1 MNETLKATISAA
13 ILVIANVAL
22 YVFGVQLDIDTMTQ
36 VAFSVAIAIVTT
48 YGAWKN
54 HNFTKAAQGGQQLT
68 DLLKDGENA
77 IIALVD
83 EDGEVVEGKHVK
95 EE

>member
-1 MNETLKATISAA
+1 MSETLKATISAA

-22 YVFGVQLDIDTMTQ
+22 YVFGVQLDVDTMTQ
-36 VAFSVAIAIVTT
+36 VAFSAAIAIVTI

-54 HNFTKAAQGGQQLT
+54 HNFTKAAQDGQQLT
-68 DLLKDGENA
+68 DLLKSGENA

-83 EDGEVVEGKHVK
+83 EDGEIIEGKHVK
-95 EE
+95 ED